1 MNALGV
7 IMTII
12 GTILTI
18 YNTASARKWKI
29 KNYEYQKQM
38 DKYKTK
44 LEESNQKYNRKINDK
59 KEIINFINKFVEL
72 EYSTIM
78 SSISFL
84 YALRYAILKLRND
97 FEHLES
103 SQLESF
109 LKEHYE
115 IKKDLMILKT
125 DTNHL
130 YMHFNDDVEFSL
142 IGGTFNEIYFLNE
155 FVEIQIMKHYNREKL
170 NNKVIIE
177 DIDKALISS
186 QQVLDCVNQL
196 NNLIVNKLQNLY
208 SDKTGTGEISFVSG
222 TEYFSW
228 YFPKHPYK
236 VRKLKFE
243 N

>member
-1 MNALGV
+1 
-7 IMTII
+7 MTII

-155 FVEIQIMKHYNREKL
+155 FVEIQLMKHYN
-170 NNKVIIE
+170 
-177 DIDKALISS
+177 
-186 QQVLDCVNQL
+186 
-196 NNLIVNKLQNLY
+196 
-208 SDKTGTGEISFVSG
+208 
-222 TEYFSW
+222 
-228 YFPKHPYK
+228 
-236 VRKLKFE
+236 
-243 N
+243 